1 MVRLNKNGFNF
12 YWNIYL
18 AGIIIIFSRIIRG
31 ISFFLL
37 LVNGL
42 IRIINNNKLIKV
54 NYYQCIRDKKEKAS
68 PREIGLAK
76 EVVPSLALK
85 LF

>member
-1 MVRLNKNGFNF
+1 M
-12 YWNIYL
+12 I
-18 AGIIIIFSRIIRG
+18 GIIIVFCRIIRG

-37 LVNGL
+37 LVNVL
-42 IRIINNNKLIKV
+42 IRIINNNQLIKV
-54 NYYQCIRDKKEKAS
+54 KFYQYIRSKKEKAS